1 MRILMLR
8 NAASH
13 LRCELKEGDSGVVSR
28 DLGER
33 LIGLGIAESIEEA
46 KPARARQSTVKGV
59 SPKPSIAEVKPAE
72 IAGDDKTESESDS
85 KESAE

>member
-1 MRILMLR
+1 MRVYMLR
-8 NAASH
+8 NAAAGFG
-13 LRCELKEGDSGVVSR
+13 CELKEGETGVVNR

-33 LIGLGIAESIEEA
+33 LIGLGIAQLIEEA

-72 IAGDDKTESESDS
+72 IASDDKTESDS